1 MRVKLDENLSRF
13 LKLNLQRLGHDV
25 ETVGEEGLLS
35 RPDVEVA
42 AFAASERR
50 MLLTLDLDFSDARTY
65 PPGSHPGIVL
75 FRPGSMGPLTVNAF
89 VEVFVEATNLD
100 DLAGCLV
107 VVDPDRVRVR
117 RSAHSAETPDSPPRE

>member
-1 MRVKLDENLSRF
+1 MRVKLDENLSRH
-13 LKLNLQRLGHDV
+13 LKTNLQHLGHEV

-35 RPDVEVA
+35 RPDVDVA
-42 AFAASERR
+42 AAAASERR
-50 MLLTLDLDFSDARTY
+50 MLFTLDLDFSDTRTY

-89 VEVFVEATNLD
+89 VEAFVEVTNLE

-117 RSAHSAETPDSPPRE
+117 RSTPAT